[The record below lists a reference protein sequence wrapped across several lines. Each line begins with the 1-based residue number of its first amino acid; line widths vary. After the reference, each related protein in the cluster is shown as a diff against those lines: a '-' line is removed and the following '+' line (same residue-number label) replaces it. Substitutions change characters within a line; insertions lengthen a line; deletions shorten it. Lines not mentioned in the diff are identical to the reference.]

1 MKTNKKITLTYDSY
15 ILEIVGKEFPE
26 IRKKTYSNSYFLSMF
41 KLMLSDVNS
50 WKALENTKMYP
61 QNSKNHYKYINQK
74 FNLWKKANVFKRAY
88 INLLHCNYFRLSNIR
103 KTKSLT
109 LFIDATYIINKY
121 GIESITTHQE
131 YKKRIGYSSSFNTN
145 K

>member
-15 ILEIVGKEFPE
+15 ILEIVDKEFPE

-61 QNSKNHYKYINQK
+61 QNSK
-74 FNLWKKANVFKRAY
+74 
-88 INLLHCNYFRLSNIR
+88 
-103 KTKSLT
+103 SL
-109 LFIDATYIINKY
+109 
-121 GIESITTHQE
+121 
-131 YKKRIGYSSSFNTN
+131 
-145 K
+145 